1 MHTLL
6 PYAERRPLQ
15 SPRGQDQEQMYDI
28 CKDCLVMG
36 FAGFKMPRILK
47 HAWKMGL
54 SYTTSTGVIGNWPR
68 YLFLIVQS
76 LLLLGGVL
84 FAYFIGDIDLP
95 DYKYIRISFL
105 SAALLVNFVER
116 FTYWCLHAATR
127 RPDNGSWNFYSD
139 IIRLFLTEVFIYIAL
154 STTMYSVTFHPS
166 YRNYFSPLENSTVH
180 SQHVHYGISMVVA
193 IAVVFFLT
201 ACLMRNFVV
210 YSVVRTLLKARKRDD
225 NSHAGS
231 LLKWFLSG
239 LCIHTT
245 ALSVLQILQLL
256 FVGLIFH
263 KNDLPSS
270 SYVSVVAFGFLAEI
284 VPVASWFLYF
294 LVSLPMVEMLPI
306 AMLIDSPP
314 AYSRNNQINI
324 QAVSSLFR
332 AMYSRWTSCRGICI
346 NVLRPFGSPF
356 SSFAYMVFFVGGGYN
371 VYFLIYTSFFSES
384 SVSLVLVGC
393 IAIMILIGFNF
404 PAFIY
409 GLLACLFVP
418 ILLFLYL
425 FSAWLFKL
433 NLNTIDTYLQ

>member
-6 PYAERRPLQ
+6 PYAEQQ
-15 SPRGQDQEQMYDI
+15 SPRGQDQEEIYIMT
-28 CKDCLVMG
+28 CKECLVMG
-36 FAGFKMPRILK
+36 FAGFKMPQILK

-68 YLFLIVQS
+68 YLFLVIQS

-84 FAYFIGDIDLP
+84 FAYFIDDIDLP
-95 DYKYIRISFL
+95 GYKYIRISFL

-166 YRNYFSPLENSTVH
+166 YRKYFSPQENSTVH
-180 SQHVHYGISMVVA
+180 GQHVHYGISMVVA

-210 YSVVRTLLKARKRDD
+210 YSVVRTLLKARKCD

-256 FVGLIFH
+256 FVGLIFR

-270 SYVSVVAFGFLAEI
+270 NYVGVVAFVILAEI

-294 LVSLPMVEMLPI
+294 LVSLPMVEMFPI
-306 AMLIDSPP
+306 AMLIDSPQ
-314 AYSRNNQINI
+314 AYSRNNQINNI

-346 NVLRPFGSPF
+346 NLLRPLGSRI

-384 SVSLVLVGC
+384 SVPLVLVGC

-409 GLLACLFVP
+409 GLLVCLFVP
-418 ILLFLYL
+418 ILYLISSWLFL
-425 FSAWLFKL
+425 
-433 NLNTIDTYLQ
+433 NLSTIDTDLELE